1 MNYSRQKLLLRGV
14 MKRTGLFMYPA
25 DVNYNFVTEHASILK
40 IHQLLCEAFEKGIES
55 PYTHLT

>member
-1 MNYSRQKLLLRGV
+1 MNYSRQQLLLSGTT
-14 MKRTGLFMYPA
+14 KLTGLFMYPA
-25 DVNYNFVTEHASILK
+25 DVNYNFATEHVSILK